1 MLHFF
6 SATCCKKSWGF
17 NDYLPPSSVTH
28 IQTSLMISSRLKV
41 APWCQPMI
49 PGGFLSLKWEGQ
61 GFGIAIPGMREIQSD
76 QLKIQVSSTTR
87 FGWRANFRHWLNHP
101 LFKNIIPF
109 TLTFSRS
116 LSGTGQ
122 RTPKV
127 LERHLQGPA
136 VFIKRMWRYFQGQQ
150 DINNIQQVITKTK
163 IWNLLISLTVIS
175 PNSACVR
182 TWPSRRPLSKLPPH
196 HRTEEFLGRL
206 TCPGWVR
213 IFWSCVSE
221 LWKLF

>member
-1 MLHFF
+1 MRRSRPWDSHTWDARDPKWPAQNPGFIYNSF
-6 SATCCKKSWGF
+6 WMKSE
-17 NDYLPPSSVTH
+17 
-28 IQTSLMISSRLKV
+28 
-41 APWCQPMI
+41 
-49 PGGFLSLKWEGQ
+49 LS
-61 GFGIAIPGMREIQSD
+61 P
-76 QLKIQVSSTTR
+76 
-87 FGWRANFRHWLNHP
+87 LNHP

-150 DINNIQQVITKTK
+150 DINNIQQVVTKTK
-163 IWNLLISLTVIS
+163 IWTLLISLTVIS
-175 PNSACVR
+175 PNSSCVR